1 MMNHRQHAIRWA
13 ATAGLLGTLV
23 LGGCA
28 TKSAVATTS
37 GAKPSSPAAQ
47 THAKTGPGATAQ
59 TSENPG
65 GSEALQGFSR
75 NPVEE
80 QVTQPAPMVV
90 AKVGQPESLARKA
103 SEAAITPLTDIYFA
117 FDRWGLS
124 ADGKKNLAENADLLR
139 QHQGAKLLIEGY
151 CDERGSREYNL
162 VLGEKRAQE
171 TSRYLL
177 ALGIKNPVSVT
188 SYGKERQV
196 CTEPNESCYWKNRRA
211 HLILEENK

>member
-1 MMNHRQHAIRWA
+1 MMNHCQHAMRWA

-37 GAKPSSPAAQ
+37 GAEPSSPAAQ
-47 THAKTGPGATAQ
+47 THAKTGPGAMAQ

-65 GSEALQGFSR
+65 GSEALKGFSR

-90 AKVGQPESLARKA
+90 AKVEQPESLARKA
-103 SEAAITPLTDIYFA
+103 SEAAMKPLTDIYFA

-139 QHQGAKLLIEGY
+139 QHQDAKLLIEGY
-151 CDERGSREYNL
+151 CDERGSHEYNL

-171 TSRYLL
+171 AMHYLTD
-177 ALGIKNPVSVT
+177 LGIKNPVKVI
-188 SYGKERQV
+188 SYGKERQI
-196 CTEPNESCYWKNRRA
+196 CTEQDESCYWKNRRD
-211 HLILEENK
+211 HMVIESGK

>member
-1 MMNHRQHAIRWA
+1 MMNQGRHALRWA
-13 ATAGLLGTLV
+13 ATAGFLGSLV

-28 TKSAVATTS
+28 TKGVMVTTS
-37 GAKPSSPAAQ
+37 GAAPSSPAVQ
-47 THAKTGPGATAQ
+47 TQVKNGPGAMPQ
-59 TSENPG
+59 TRQNPP
-65 GSEALQGFSR
+65 GSEALQGFAK

-90 AKVGQPESLARKA
+90 AKAEQPESPARKA
-103 SEAAITPLTDIYFA
+103 SEAEAKPLTDIYFA

-124 ADGKKNLAENADLLR
+124 ADGKKNLTENADLLR
-139 QHQGAKLLIEGY
+139 QHPEAKLLIEGY

-162 VLGEKRAQE
+162 VLGEKRAHEASQ
-171 TSRYLL
+171 YLL

-196 CTEPNESCYWKNRRA
+196 CTEQDESCYWKNRRA
-211 HLILEENK
+211 HLVVESGQ

>member
-1 MMNHRQHAIRWA
+1 MMNHCQHAMRWA

-37 GAKPSSPAAQ
+37 GAEPSSPAAQ
-47 THAKTGPGATAQ
+47 THAKTGPGAMAQ

-65 GSEALQGFSR
+65 GSEALKGFSKT
-75 NPVEE
+75 PVEE
-80 QVTQPAPMVV
+80 HVTQPGPVVV
-90 AKVGQPESLARKA
+90 AKAEQPESQARKA
-103 SEAAITPLTDIYFA
+103 SEAATRPLAEIYFA
-117 FDRWGLS
+117 FDRWALS
-124 ADGKKNLAENADLLR
+124 AEGEKNLVENAELVK
-139 QHQGAKLLIEGY
+139 QHPDAKLLIEGF

-171 TSRYLL
+171 TSQYLMT
-177 ALGIKNPVSVT
+177 LGIKNPVSVT

-196 CTEPNESCYWKNRRA
+196 CTEPNESCYWRNRRA
-211 HLILEENK
+211 HLILEGGK

>member
-1 MMNHRQHAIRWA
+1 MMNHRQHAMRWA

-28 TKSAVATTS
+28 TKSTVATTS
-37 GAKPSSPAAQ
+37 GAEPSSIVAQ
-47 THAKTGPGATAQ
+47 THAKTSPGATAQ
-59 TSENPG
+59 TSQNPG
-65 GSEALQGFSR
+65 GSEALKGFSK

-90 AKVGQPESLARKA
+90 AKAEQPESQARKA
-103 SEAAITPLTDIYFA
+103 SEAATKALTDIYFA

-139 QHQGAKLLIEGY
+139 QHQDAKLLIEGY

-171 TSRYLL
+171 ASQYLM

-196 CTEPNESCYWKNRRA
+196 CTEPNESCYWRNRRA

>member
-1 MMNHRQHAIRWA
+1 MMNHCQHAMRWA

-37 GAKPSSPAAQ
+37 GAEPSSPAAQ
-47 THAKTGPGATAQ
+47 THAKTGPGAMAQ
-59 TSENPG
+59 TNENPG
-65 GSEALQGFSR
+65 GSEALKGFSR
-75 NPVEE
+75 NPLEE

-90 AKVGQPESLARKA
+90 AKVEQPESLAGKA
-103 SEAAITPLTDIYFA
+103 SEAAMKPLTDIYFA

-151 CDERGSREYNL
+151 CDERWSREYNL

-171 TSRYLL
+171 TSQYLMT
-177 ALGIKNPVSVT
+177 LGIENPVSVT

-196 CTEPNESCYWKNRRA
+196 CTEPNESCYWRNRRA
-211 HLILEENK
+211 HLILEGGK

>member
-1 MMNHRQHAIRWA
+1 MMNQRQPALRWA
-13 ATAGLLGTLV
+13 ATAGFLSTLL

-28 TKSAVATTS
+28 TKSAMVTTS
-37 GAKPSSPAAQ
+37 GAAPSSPAVQ
-47 THAKTGPGATAQ
+47 TQAKNGPGAMAQ
-59 TSENPG
+59 TGQNPG
-65 GSEALQGFSR
+65 GSEALKGFSK

-90 AKVGQPESLARKA
+90 AKAEQPESQARKA
-103 SEAAITPLTDIYFA
+103 SEAATKPLTDIYFA
-117 FDRWGLS
+117 FDRWTLS
-124 ADGKKNLAENADLLR
+124 AEGKKNLTENDELLKQYR
-139 QHQGAKLLIEGY
+139 DAKLLIEGY

-171 TSRYLL
+171 ASQYLL

-196 CTEPNESCYWKNRRA
+196 CTEHDESCYWKNRRA
-211 HLILEENK
+211 HIVIESDK

>member
-1 MMNHRQHAIRWA
+1 MMNHCQHAMRWA

-37 GAKPSSPAAQ
+37 GAEPSSPAAQ
-47 THAKTGPGATAQ
+47 THAKTGPGAMAQ

-65 GSEALQGFSR
+65 GSEALKGFSR

-90 AKVGQPESLARKA
+90 AKVEQPESLARKA
-103 SEAAITPLTDIYFA
+103 SEAAMKPLTDIYFA

-124 ADGKKNLAENADLLR
+124 ADGRKYLVEDAETLK
-139 QHQGAKLLIEGY
+139 QHPEAKLVIEGY
-151 CDERGSREYNL
+151 CDERGSLEYNL

-211 HLILEENK
+211 HLILEESK

>member
-1 MMNHRQHAIRWA
+1 MNHRQRVIRWA

-37 GAKPSSPAAQ
+37 GAAPSSPAVQ
-47 THAKTGPGATAQ
+47 SQAKNGPGTTGQ
-59 TSENPG
+59 TSQNPA
-65 GSEALQGFSR
+65 GSEALKGFSK
-75 NPVEE
+75 NPIEE

-90 AKVGQPESLARKA
+90 AKVEQPESQARKA
-103 SEAAITPLTDIYFA
+103 SEAATKPLTDIYFA

-124 ADGKKNLAENADLLR
+124 TDGKKNLAENADLLR
-139 QHQGAKLLIEGY
+139 QHQDAKLLIEGY
-151 CDERGSREYNL
+151 CDERGSHEYNL

-171 TSRYLL
+171 ATRYLET
-177 ALGIKNPVSVT
+177 LGIKNHVKVV

-196 CTEPNESCYWKNRRA
+196 CTEQDESCYWKNRRA
-211 HLILEENK
+211 HLLIESGK

>member
-1 MMNHRQHAIRWA
+1 MINHRQHAMRWA

-37 GAKPSSPAAQ
+37 GAEPFPPAVQ
-47 THAKTGPGATAQ
+47 PLAKTSPGIIAQ
-59 TSENPG
+59 ANENPSG
-65 GSEALQGFSR
+65 REALKGFSK

-80 QVTQPAPMVV
+80 QVTPPAPMVV
-90 AKVGQPESLARKA
+90 AKIEQPASQARKA
-103 SEAAITPLTDIYFA
+103 SEAAMTPLTDIYFA

-124 ADGKKNLAENADLLR
+124 ADGMRKLAENADLLR
-139 QHQGAKLLIEGY
+139 QHRDAKLLIEGY